1 MVNKNI
7 DSDDEVDDED
17 DDDDDDNNRGERR
30 YDFNIVSTEQLEA
43 MKRGHTDVLKIQNV
57 FV

>member
-7 DSDDEVDDED
+7 DSDDE
-17 DDDDDDNNRGERR
+17 DDDDDNNRGERR
-30 YDFNIVSTEQLEA
+30 NDFNIVSMEQLEA
-43 MKRGHTDVLKIQNV
+43 VKRGHTDVLKIQNV

>member
-1 MVNKNI
+1 MVNEHI
-7 DSDDEVDDED
+7 DTDDED
-17 DDDDDDNNRGERR
+17 DDNNRAERR

-43 MKRGHTDVLKIQNV
+43 MKRGHMDVLKIQNV